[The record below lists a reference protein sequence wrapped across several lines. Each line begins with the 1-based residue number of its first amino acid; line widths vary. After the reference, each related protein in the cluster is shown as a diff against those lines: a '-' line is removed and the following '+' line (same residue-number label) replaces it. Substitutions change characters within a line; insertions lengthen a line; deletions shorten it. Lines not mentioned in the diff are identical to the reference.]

1 MSFLLKTL
9 DFINAPNMI
18 RTRGLLVR
26 SQTLYPAELSA
37 HIAFATV
44 LSISDTTH
52 FVNLFFHFFAII
64 FTYFHYLHFF
74 GFLYAHISRFSYSPI
89 IGASWRKPIFPPSK
103 SFP

>member
-52 FVNLFFHFFAII
+52 FVNRFFQFFAII
-64 FTYFHYLHFF
+64 FTIYTFQV
-74 GFLYAHISRFSYSPI
+74 FSMPI
-89 IGASWRKPIFPPSK
+89 PPDPHTLQS
-103 SFP
+103 